1 MFETS
6 LICVQY
12 FNCIANFAYHF
23 FTSVCCLLCLL
34 SSKGLQSTCRLLWR
48 PITGG
53 ARCSSGP
60 ASFIRIG
67 GGGGGWRDGGQ
78 GGGYYR

>member
-1 MFETS
+1 MS
-6 LICVQY
+6 LIYVQY
-12 FNCIANFAYHF
+12 FTCYANFAYHF
-23 FTSVCCLLCLL
+23 FTSVWCLLCLL
-34 SSKGLQSTCRLLWR
+34 SSKGPQSTCRSLWR

-60 ASFIRIG
+60 VSFIRNG
-67 GGGGGWRDGGQ
+67 GGLGGGGGQ